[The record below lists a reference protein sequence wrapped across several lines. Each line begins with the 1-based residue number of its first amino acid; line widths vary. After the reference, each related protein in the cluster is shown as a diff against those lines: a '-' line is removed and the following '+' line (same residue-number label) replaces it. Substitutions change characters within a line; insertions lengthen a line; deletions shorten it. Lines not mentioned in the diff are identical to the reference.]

1 MGNGMLTFQDLQKV
15 GESDKDRMAFVKSVI
30 NKHKGTELYKMACVA
45 EEYDRQQNRTIMLF
59 RKLLYTVTGEA
70 VPDNYSADYKLC
82 SNFFD
87 RLITQLNQYLLGNG
101 CTWGD
106 QKTKEKLGKDFD
118 TRLQQAGHEA
128 LMSGE
133 AFGFWNLEHLEVFNL
148 REFAPLY
155 DEENGALS
163 AGVRFWQIDS
173 DKPMRATL
181 YELDGYTDYQFENGE
196 GVVLHEKRDYII
208 ESTGAPVDE
217 ALSYQ
222 GKNYDGFPIIPLWAN
237 QHKQSEL
244 VGMRENI
251 DAYDLIKSGFANTV
265 DDASMIYWTISNAG
279 GMDEV
284 DLAHFV
290 DSLRRVKAATVG
302 KQGQAEAHTM
312 DVPYASREAILDR
325 LRNDIYEDFMA
336 LDTKTIAA
344 GAVTATQIKAAY
356 EPINSKA
363 DKFEYQVLDFIQGIL
378 RIAGIEDSPTFN
390 RSMITN
396 TNEEIQIL
404 LQSAQYLPE
413 KYITK
418 KIVALLGD
426 SEALKE
432 IEKMK
437 DEENMDRLTPE
448 EEEEEELPEPAGF
461 IGKGEPMTAEELKS
475 RNETI
480 R

>member
-1 MGNGMLTFQDLQKV
+1 MSGMLTYQDLQAV
-15 GESDKDRMAFVKSVI
+15 GESERDRIQFVKDVI
-30 NKHKGTELYKMACVA
+30 NRHRATELFKMACVA

-59 RKLLYTVTGEA
+59 RKLLYKVTGEA

-101 CTWGD
+101 CTWND
-106 QKTKEKLGKDFD
+106 PKTKAKLGQDFD

-133 AFGFWNLEHLEVFNL
+133 AFGFWNFEHLEVFNL

-155 DEENGALS
+155 DEENGALC
-163 AGVRFWQIDS
+163 AGVRFWQIDA

-181 YELDGYTDYQFENGE
+181 YELDGYTDFQYIKGE
-196 GVVLHEKRDYII
+196 GSVLHEKRAYII
-208 ESTGAPVDE
+208 EETGAPVDDM
-217 ALSYQ
+217 LSYQ

-265 DDASMIYWTISNAG
+265 DDASIIYWTISNAG

-284 DLAHFV
+284 DLAQFV
-290 DSLRRVKAATVG
+290 EQLRRVKAATVG
-302 KQGQAEAHTM
+302 KQGQAEAHTV

-325 LRNDIYEDFMA
+325 IRNDLYEDFMA
-336 LDTKTIAA
+336 LDTKTIAN

-378 RIAGIEDSPTFN
+378 KIAGIEDSPTFN

-396 TNEEIQIL
+396 TNEEIQII
-404 LQSAQYLPE
+404 LQAAQYLPE
-413 KYITK
+413 KYVTK
-418 KIVALLGD
+418 KIVTILGD
-426 SEALKE
+426 KEALDDILAE
-432 IEKMK
+432 M
-437 DEENMDRLTPE
+437 DAENIDRLTP

-461 IGKGEPMTAEELKS
+461 IGKGEPLTAAEMAVYNQQM
-475 RNETI
+475 R
-480 R
+480 

>member
-30 NKHKGTELYKMACVA
+30 NRHKGTELFKMACIA

-101 CTWGD
+101 CTWTRAE
-106 QKTKEKLGKDFD
+106 TKKKLGQDFD
-118 TRLQQAGHEA
+118 TRLQEAGHEA

-133 AFGFWNLEHLEVFNL
+133 AFGFWNLEHLEIFNL

-173 DKPMRATL
+173 TKPMRATL

-222 GKNYDGFPIIPLWAN
+222 GKNYDGFPIVPLWAN

-404 LQSAQYLPE
+404 LQAAQYLPE

-426 SEALKE
+426 SEALKD

-448 EEEEEELPEPAGF
+448 EEEEELQEPAGVT
-461 IGKGEPMTAEELKS
+461 GKGEPRTAEEMAAYY
-475 RNETI
+475 ETM

>member
-1 MGNGMLTFQDLQKV
+1 MGTGMLTFQDLQAV
-15 GESDKDRMAFVKSVI
+15 GDSEKDKMQFVKNVI
-30 NKHKGTELYKMACVA
+30 TRHKSTELFKMACVA
-45 EEYDRQQNRTIMLF
+45 EEYDRQQNRTIMLY
-59 RKLLYTVTGEA
+59 RKLLYKVTGEA

-101 CTWGD
+101 CTWSD
-106 QKTKEKLGKDFD
+106 PETKKKLGADFD

-133 AFGFWNLEHLEVFNL
+133 AFGFWNLEHLEIFNL

-155 DEENGALS
+155 DEENGALC
-163 AGVRFWQIDS
+163 AGVRFWQIDAN
-173 DKPMRATL
+173 KPMRATL
-181 YELDGYTDYQFENGE
+181 YELDGYTDYQYKNGE
-196 GVVLHEKRDYII
+196 GSVLNEKRPYII
-208 ESTGAPVDE
+208 EETGAPVDDE
-217 ALSYQ
+217 LSYQ

-284 DLAHFV
+284 DLAQFV
-290 DSLRRVKAATVG
+290 EQLRRVKAATVG

-336 LDTKTIAA
+336 LDTKQIAA

-363 DKFEYQVLDFIQGIL
+363 DKYEYQVLDFIQGIL
-378 RIAGIEDSPTFN
+378 KIAGIEDSPTFA

-396 TNEEIQIL
+396 TNEEIQIV
-404 LQSAQYLPE
+404 LQAAQYLPE
-413 KYITK
+413 RYVTK
-418 KIVALLGD
+418 KIVSLLGD
-426 SEALKE
+426 TEALE
-432 IEKMK
+432 DIMAEM
-437 DEENMDRLTPE
+437 DFENIDRLTPE
-448 EEEEEELPEPAGF
+448 DEEDEETEENG
-461 IGKGEPMTAEELKS
+461 IS
-475 RNETI
+475 
-480 R
+480 

>member
-1 MGNGMLTFQDLQKV
+1 
-15 GESDKDRMAFVKSVI
+15 
-30 NKHKGTELYKMACVA
+30 
-45 EEYDRQQNRTIMLF
+45 
-59 RKLLYTVTGEA
+59 
-70 VPDNYSADYKLC
+70 
-82 SNFFD
+82 
-87 RLITQLNQYLLGNG
+87 
-101 CTWGD
+101 
-106 QKTKEKLGKDFD
+106 
-118 TRLQQAGHEA
+118 
-128 LMSGE
+128 
-133 AFGFWNLEHLEVFNL
+133 
-148 REFAPLY
+148 
-155 DEENGALS
+155 
-163 AGVRFWQIDS
+163 
-173 DKPMRATL
+173 MRATL

-196 GVVLHEKRDYII
+196 GTVLHEKRDYII

-265 DDASMIYWTISNAG
+265 DDASKIYWTISNAG

-426 SEALKE
+426 SEALKD

-437 DEENMDRLTPE
+437 DEENMDRLTQE
-448 EEEEEELPEPAGF
+448 DEEEEELPEPAGF
-461 IGKGEPMTAEELKS
+461 IGKGEPLTAEELES
-475 RNETI
+475 RNETM